1 MQPTELNL
9 CEKWKPLPS
18 QGRISAT
25 FFPDLGEV
33 AQFQD
38 EEYKRAIW
46 EMRKIREQ
54 LGKRERGRTIN
65 YIIASP
71 SLASLWVQRKH
82 NIFLGLYKVTNEGLA
97 ET

>member
-54 LGKRERGRTIN
+54 LGKQERGRKIN

-71 SLASLWVQRKH
+71 SLASLWS
-82 NIFLGLYKVTNEGLA
+82 YPT
-97 ET
+97 ETVLSNKIARNRIVLSF

>member
-1 MQPTELNL
+1 MQEQDVLLYQQLSSLTWERLR
-9 CEKWKPLPS
+9 S
-18 QGRISAT
+18 SRIR
-25 FFPDLGEV
+25 
-33 AQFQD
+33 
-38 EEYKRAIW
+38 EYKRAIW